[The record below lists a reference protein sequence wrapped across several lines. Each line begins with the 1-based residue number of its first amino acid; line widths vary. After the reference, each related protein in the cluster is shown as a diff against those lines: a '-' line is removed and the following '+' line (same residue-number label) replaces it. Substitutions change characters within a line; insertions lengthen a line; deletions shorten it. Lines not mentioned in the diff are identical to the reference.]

1 MFFMK
6 IDLLKASLLAVVFL
20 SVGIN
25 VFHNKD
31 IEHFSEPILAN
42 VEALA
47 EVESGNVM
55 YKYCTI
61 HVRCFNYNGSA
72 TGKYT
77 ADSYR
82 GESCRYETSHEHS
95 CDYCSSR

>member
-1 MFFMK
+1 MK
-6 IDLLKASLLAVVFL
+6 TNVLKATIVAVIAL
-20 SVGIN
+20 VGGSN
-25 VFHNKD
+25 MFKNLRT
-31 IEHFSEPILAN
+31 EPISDSVLAN

-47 EVESGNVM
+47 EIESGNVM

-61 HVRCFNYNGSA
+61 HIRCFDYNGSA
-72 TGKYT
+72 TGKYA

>member
-1 MFFMK
+1 MK
-6 IDLLKASLLAVVFL
+6 TNVLKATIVAVIAL
-20 SVGIN
+20 VGGSN
-25 VFHNKD
+25 MFKNLRT
-31 IEHFSEPILAN
+31 EPISDSVLAN

-61 HVRCFNYNGSA
+61 HIRCFDYNGSA

>member
-1 MFFMK
+1 MK
-6 IDLLKASLLAVVFL
+6 TNVLKATIVAVIAL
-20 SVGIN
+20 VGGSN
-25 VFHNKD
+25 MFKNLRT
-31 IEHFSEPILAN
+31 EPISDSVLAN

-61 HVRCFNYNGSA
+61 HIRCFDYNASA